1 LYVRSKQS
9 KEHSSKAATA
19 TGKRRGKAS
28 IQSSLV
34 VGYDDE
40 VPLQGEIVNE
50 DELLLREQQLS
61 MGPMHECEKATNWFG
76 DEIMDE
82 MMFTRM

>member
-1 LYVRSKQS
+1 M
-9 KEHSSKAATA
+9 
-19 TGKRRGKAS
+19 
-28 IQSSLV
+28 
-34 VGYDDE
+34 
-40 VPLQGEIVNE
+40 QGEIVNE

-82 MMFTRM
+82 MMFTRMKKKQFKGSRDTWERLLLVSIKTSISNRKI